1 MSNEEKTNEEIQVG
15 IVENGVYEITKIIT
29 EWREKE
35 EE

>member
-1 MSNEEKTNEEIQVG
+1 MASEEKNYEETRVG